1 MKNKN
6 GFTLIELL
14 VVMAIIALL
23 LGLLLPAL
31 TKARNTARQVKD
43 ATQIKQ
49 IHTGW
54 VTKGSETPRGIFP
67 LPGEINRIG
76 VLPGR
81 GDEDDQKNSHAN
93 LYAACCAQNFLTPQ
107 IMVSPSEVSGQVTI
121 ATVDSNAHNPA
132 ADKYWDGDLENKTSN
147 AGGVGNLKCE
157 LKAQG
162 KGCATSYAAM
172 PLLNRNNDSKIS
184 CRRDLQWRVGAPNGS
199 RFPILGNRGIK
210 DGDMKATGDFAY
222 ANSKTLQIHGS
233 INQWDGNMCFN
244 DNHIVYGTSF
254 WPDGMS
260 CVPGGDE
267 DTKTCAVGTN
277 LMGLDNIFK
286 SNGTTKDGATDS
298 YLAIVPK
305 LEMNGKSTKFVDED
319 VNWD

>member
-81 GDEDDQKNSHAN
+81 GDED
-93 LYAACCAQNFLTPQ
+93 
-107 IMVSPSEVSGQVTI
+107 
-121 ATVDSNAHNPA
+121 
-132 ADKYWDGDLENKTSN
+132 
-147 AGGVGNLKCE
+147 
-157 LKAQG
+157 
-162 KGCATSYAAM
+162 
-172 PLLNRNNDSKIS
+172 
-184 CRRDLQWRVGAPNGS
+184 
-199 RFPILGNRGIK
+199 
-210 DGDMKATGDFAY
+210 
-222 ANSKTLQIHGS
+222 
-233 INQWDGNMCFN
+233 
-244 DNHIVYGTSF
+244 
-254 WPDGMS
+254 
-260 CVPGGDE
+260 
-267 DTKTCAVGTN
+267 TKTCAVGTN